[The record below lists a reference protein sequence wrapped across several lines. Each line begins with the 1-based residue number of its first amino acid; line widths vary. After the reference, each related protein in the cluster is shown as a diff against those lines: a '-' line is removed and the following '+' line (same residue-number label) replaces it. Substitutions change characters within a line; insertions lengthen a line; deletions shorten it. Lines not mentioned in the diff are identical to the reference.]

1 MLWVTYMKSVKIFTY
16 TLFALAFILLHVPLY
31 NWWCGTGIGKL
42 LGGITP
48 SYLNDGVAL
57 VLCIIGVVLGLFLPR
72 RLSYEGNKWGR
83 FFSGSLLFILIVQ
96 SISFND
102 NFVHSMTVPWVRY
115 TDVVFPFLMFF
126 IIASFCAYHSSR
138 NSASKEQKTE
148 NEWSPKLYCDDVA
161 EKDFLDRIKL
171 VRHLCDQLTSSEP
184 NKNGALGV
192 AITGGWGTG
201 KSWFLSQLSEQL
213 KAKGRIC
220 IDFKPWLYGETDI
233 TRLFYQKLD
242 TELKSNNMRVEDLK
256 KAVAEIEGDELTGIG
271 RAFLSIFGIVTKR
284 GGREQA
290 VHNIKE
296 ALINANRQI
305 YIFIDDCDR
314 LARNELLQVLS
325 LVRNSG
331 DFPCMTY
338 IMAFDEQIVKNI
350 IGEEFGLS
358 YVGKMFNLTI
368 NLPPILDDIISDY
381 LQLAAYDIL
390 GIDVDK
396 KNNPYKRVSITR
408 YLPTVR
414 EAKKYLNLLSSDYK
428 RLKERFDRYYYNEG
442 DFCLI
447 ELLKYLN
454 ADVYYSLQANPTLY
468 LSFDKKGWNS
478 PAGHLVE
485 NALNSE
491 NDQNLR
497 FLLDAVF
504 SIKQYPGYRNEVY
517 GVSNEEFFPL
527 YFEQEL
533 RFKYV
538 EKGLFKEALK
548 SGRVVEKIDEWMS
561 AGNRGLFG
569 LLVANHSDLTRRV
582 VFLGMAKF
590 VRNLCENKE
599 GVGSFGDMTYG
610 YERRTLKEGFNSIM
624 SMIKEN
630 PQIHLV
636 TFQHITE
643 DRKSEV
649 PDSVEV
655 LIEEEDYNMELMGIW
670 LSQLRTVFNTDYPYR
685 EIQFYV
691 DLLWASLVKMSEEKV
706 STMDILDILAHCTLQ
721 DTFERMVL
729 PLIVDNPRRWLG
741 ATVLRLNDGEK
752 HYYLL
757 KSRAIHAI
765 FGDLESMYQEI
776 VALVNATK
784 PEDENYVKAYQS
796 LILGIAA
803 MTVNKNDSTILDKY
817 KEPECIE
824 VDAYP
829 TISESIFVGTGAVMP
844 LSSALEQ
851 IKETPF
857 WKGES
862 LRIHRDLPQ
871 YYFSTEI

>member
-1 MLWVTYMKSVKIFTY
+1 MKSVKSFSY
-16 TLFALAFILLHVPLY
+16 TLLALAFILLHVPLY

-57 VLCIIGVVLGLFLPR
+57 VLCIIGIVLGFLLPR
-72 RLSYEGNKWGR
+72 RLSEEGNKWGR
-83 FFSGSLLFILIVQ
+83 IISCSLLFILIVQ
-96 SISFND
+96 SFSFSD
-102 NFVHSMTVPWVRY
+102 NFVHSMAVPWIRY
-115 TDVVFPFLMFF
+115 TDVLFPFLIVF
-126 IIASFCAYHSSR
+126 IITSFCVCHSSR
-138 NSASKEQKTE
+138 NRTSKEQKTE
-148 NEWSPKLYCDDVA
+148 IERSANLYCDDA
-161 EKDFLDRIKL
+161 SEKDFLGRTRL
-171 VRHLCDQLTSSEP
+171 VQHLCAQLTSSEP
-184 NKNGALGV
+184 NKSGALGV
-192 AITGGWGTG
+192 AIIGGWGTG
-201 KSWFLSQLSEQL
+201 KSWFLLQLSEQL
-213 KAKGRIC
+213 KAKGGIC

-256 KAVAEIEGDELTGIG
+256 KAIAEIEGDELTGIG

-284 GGREQA
+284 GGREQT

-296 ALINANRQI
+296 ALLNANRQI

-331 DFPCMTY
+331 DFPCVTY
-338 IMAFDEQIVKNI
+338 IMTFDEKIVKNV

-368 NLPPILDDIISDY
+368 DLPPILDDSISDY
-381 LQLAAYDIL
+381 LQLAACDIL

-396 KNNPYKRVSITR
+396 KNNPYKRVFITR

-414 EAKKYLNLLSSDYK
+414 EAKKYLNLLSSDYN
-428 RLKERFDRYYYNEG
+428 RLEERFERYYYNEG
-442 DFCLI
+442 DFCLL

-454 ADVYYSLQANPTLY
+454 ADVYYSLQADSTTY
-468 LSFDKKGWNS
+468 LSFEKKGWNS
-478 PAGHLVE
+478 PAGHLAE
-485 NALNSE
+485 TALNDE
-491 NDQNLR
+491 KDQNLR
-497 FLLDAVF
+497 FLIDAIF
-504 SIKQYPGYRNEVY
+504 SIRQYPSYRNEIY

-533 RFKYV
+533 RIKYI
-538 EKGLFKEALK
+538 EREIFKEASI
-548 SGRVVEKIDEWMS
+548 SGCVVEKIDEWMS
-561 AGNRGLFG
+561 AGNRGVLG
-569 LLVANHSDLTRRV
+569 LLVANHSDFTRKD
-582 VFLGMAKF
+582 VFLGMAKYL
-590 VRNLCENKE
+590 RNLCENKE
-599 GVGSFGDMTYG
+599 GMGSFGDMTYG
-610 YERRTLKEGFNSIM
+610 YERRDLKTGFNSIM
-624 SMIKEN
+624 SVINEN
-630 PQIHLV
+630 PQIDLV

-649 PDSVEV
+649 QDGVKD
-655 LIEEEDYNMELMGIW
+655 LIEEGEYNMELMGIW
-670 LSQLRTVFNTDYPYR
+670 LSQLKSVSNADYPYR
-685 EIQFYV
+685 EIQYYV
-691 DLLWASLVKMSEEKV
+691 ELLWASLLKQSEKKV
-706 STMDILDILAHCTLQ
+706 STMDVLDILANCTFQ
-721 DTFERMVL
+721 DTFKRMVL

-741 ATVLRLNDGEK
+741 ATVLELNDGEK

-776 VALVNATK
+776 VALVNAAK
-784 PEDENYVKAYQS
+784 PEDIKYVKAYQS

-803 MTVNKNDSTILDKY
+803 MTVNKNDSTIFDKY
-817 KEPECIE
+817 KEPDSIE

-844 LSSALEQ
+844 LSAALEQ

-857 WKGES
+857 WKGEK
-862 LRIHRDLPQ
+862 LRIEREEPD